1 MEKKSIY
8 LDERLISYS
17 DAGIYPFHMPGH
29 KRQPSGFIDP
39 YRMDITEIDGFDNL
53 HHAEGIL
60 QEAQQRAAELYGAR
74 RSFYLV
80 NGSTRGILAAI
91 CAAAGRG
98 GRILMARN
106 CHKAVYHAL
115 IISGAEADDIYP
127 IITRSDLQGQIT
139 PRQVQDALGSGKEYQ
154 AVVITS
160 PTYEGVISDVAGIA
174 AVCHAKGIP
183 LIVDSAHGA
192 HLGLGCGGA
201 ASSARSE
208 ERKDRGAAEDDPA
221 GEKITSKSAAECGG
235 KSGSRS
241 AEACGTKSGRAAGN
255 AGGWGGFPAHAVS
268 AGADAVIMS
277 LHKTLPSPTQT
288 ALLHLNS
295 DRIAE
300 SRIRQYLSVFETSSP
315 SYLLM
320 AGMDACIRMLAE
332 EGEERF
338 ARYRERLRSFYRSV
352 GDLRRLHVMRAEDFP
367 REEAFAWDDSKILV
381 FSEESGAQLSRMLLK
396 RYRLQMEMASGRYVL
411 GMTSM
416 MDTEEG
422 FARLSEALHEID
434 AGMCRRAEADAA
446 GNARGRQDVTGN
458 ACGKQDAAGNARGK
472 RDAAGNAHGGQDVTG
487 NACGKQDAAGDARG
501 KRDVT
506 EGFVARMYAG
516 SERRLPIRRASELP
530 SAEVDFSEAEGK
542 ICAEFIAL
550 YPPGIPLI
558 VPGEVISREF
568 LERITLCVRMGLQ
581 MESRSDLS
589 SRRITIVYC

>member
-1 MEKKSIY
+1 MEKKSIF

-60 QEAQQRAAELYGAR
+60 KEAQQRAARLYGAE

-80 NGSTRGILAAI
+80 NGSTCGILAAI

-174 AVCHAKGIP
+174 AVCHAQGIP

-192 HLGLGCGGA
+192 HLGFGCGSAGP
-201 ASSARSE
+201 SARSGE
-208 ERKDRGAAEDDPA
+208 QKDRGAAEGGPA
-221 GEKITSKSAAECGG
+221 GEKTILQSAAECGG
-235 KSGSRS
+235 KSGLRS
-241 AEACGTKSGRAAGN
+241 AEACGTKSGRAAGDT
-255 AGGWGGFPAHAVS
+255 GGWGGFPAHAVS
-268 AGADAVIMS
+268 AGADVVIMS
-277 LHKTLPSPTQT
+277 LHKTLPAPTQT
-288 ALLHLNS
+288 ALLHLSS

-320 AGMDACIRMLAE
+320 AGMDACIRMLSE

-352 GDLRRLHVMRAEDFP
+352 GDLHRLHVMRAEDLS
-367 REEAFAWDDSKILV
+367 REEAFAWDDSKIVV
-381 FSEESGAQLSRMLLK
+381 FSEGNGAELSRMLLK
-396 RYRLQMEMASGRYVL
+396 RYRLQMEMASGRYLL

-434 AGMCRRAEADAA
+434 AGMCRSAE
-446 GNARGRQDVTGN
+446 T
-458 ACGKQDAAGNARGK
+458 
-472 RDAAGNAHGGQDVTG
+472 
-487 NACGKQDAAGDARG
+487 DAAGDARG
-501 KRDVT
+501 KQDVTKNARGKQDVTKNARGKQDVT

-516 SERRLPIRRASELP
+516 SERSLPIWRASELP

-589 SRRITIVYC
+589 GRRITIVYC